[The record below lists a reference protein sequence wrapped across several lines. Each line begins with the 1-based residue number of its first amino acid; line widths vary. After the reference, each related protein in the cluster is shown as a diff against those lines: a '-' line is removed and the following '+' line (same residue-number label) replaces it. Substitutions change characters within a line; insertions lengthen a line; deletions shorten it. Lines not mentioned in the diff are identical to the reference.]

1 MSAQT
6 ASTEATTYLLE
17 DSQLAEV
24 VDFVAELAR
33 RGTLPPEPKHALV
46 NADGS
51 RLEVPEPVFDALVQ
65 VATAMARGQ
74 GVTVMPLNTLL
85 TTQEAADLLGISR
98 PTMVRLLEDR
108 ELPHEQR
115 GRHRRI
121 LLSDLLAYQQQMR
134 QERRDALERMAQEG
148 QEAGLY
154 ETTTGIPPRTRLSLR
169 MATFPVFLDTCV
181 LYGAY
186 LADTM
191 LCLAETGTYRPL
203 WSADVLEEL
212 ERNLLKRDLP
222 ARAVAHRVRE
232 MRRAFPDAEVS
243 GYEPLIDTMTCD
255 PKDRHVLAAAVSGD
269 AKTLLTFNIKDFPE
283 SSASPYNVAITH
295 PDDFLLDHLDLYPG
309 ITIGALRAQ
318 ARGYKSPE
326 LGIEDLLGR
335 LTASGVRRFPA
346 EARRHL

>member
-1 MSAQT
+1 MSTRT

-17 DSQLAEV
+17 GSQLAEV

-33 RGTLPPEPKHALV
+33 RGMPAPEPRPALV
-46 NADGS
+46 NADGT
-51 RLEVPEPVFDALVQ
+51 RLEVPGPVFDALVQ

-98 PTMVRLLEDR
+98 PTMVRLLEDG

-121 LLSDLLAYQQQMR
+121 LLADLLDYQQQMR
-134 QERRDALERMAQEG
+134 QERREALERMAHEG
-148 QEAGLY
+148 QESGLY
-154 ETTTGIPPRTRLSLR
+154 EATSGTPPRTRLPLR

-191 LCLAETGTYRPL
+191 LCLAEAGTYRPL

-212 ERNLLKRDLP
+212 ERNLLKRELP
-222 ARAVAHRVRE
+222 ASTVAHRIRE
-232 MRRAFPDAEVS
+232 MRRAFPDAEV
-243 GYEPLIDTMTCD
+243 GDYQPLIATMTCD
-255 PKDRHVLAAAVSGD
+255 AKDRHVLAAAVSGD
-269 AKTLLTFNIKDFPE
+269 SRALVTFNVKDFPE
-283 SSASPYNVAITH
+283 SSASPYNITVTH

-309 ITIGALRAQ
+309 TTLAALRTQ
-318 ARGYKSPE
+318 VRGYKSPE
-326 LGIEDLLGR
+326 MDIKDLLGR
-335 LTASGVRRFPA
+335 LAASGLRRFPA
-346 EARRHL
+346 EVRRHL

>member
-1 MSAQT
+1 MSART

-17 DSQLAEV
+17 GSQLAEV

-33 RGTLPPEPKHALV
+33 RGTPAPEPRPALV
-46 NADGS
+46 NADGT
-51 RLEVPEPVFDALVQ
+51 RLEVPGPVFDALVQ

-74 GVTVMPLNTLL
+74 GVSVMPMNTLL

-98 PTMVRLLEDR
+98 PTMVRLVEDG

-121 LLSDLLAYQQQMR
+121 LLSDLLAYQAQMR
-134 QERRDALERMAQEG
+134 QERRDALERMAHEG
-148 QEAGLY
+148 QAAGIYEATSGL
-154 ETTTGIPPRTRLSLR
+154 PPRTRLPLR
-169 MATFPVFLDTCV
+169 MATFPAFLDTCV

-191 LCLAETGTYRPL
+191 LCLAEAGTYRPL

-212 ERNLLKRDLP
+212 ERNLLKRNLP
-222 ARAVAHRVRE
+222 ASAVAHRIRE

-243 GYEPLIDTMTCD
+243 GYESLTDTMTCD
-255 PKDRHVLAAAVSGD
+255 AKDRHVLAAAVSGGSK
-269 AKTLLTFNIKDFPE
+269 ALVTFNAKDFPE
-283 SSASPYNVAITH
+283 PSTAPYNMTVMH

-309 ITIGALRAQ
+309 ATLTALRAQ
-318 ARGYKSPE
+318 VHGYKDPAMD
-326 LGIEDLLGR
+326 IEDLLGR
-335 LTASGVRRFPA
+335 LTASGIQRFPA
-346 EARRHL
+346 EVRRHL